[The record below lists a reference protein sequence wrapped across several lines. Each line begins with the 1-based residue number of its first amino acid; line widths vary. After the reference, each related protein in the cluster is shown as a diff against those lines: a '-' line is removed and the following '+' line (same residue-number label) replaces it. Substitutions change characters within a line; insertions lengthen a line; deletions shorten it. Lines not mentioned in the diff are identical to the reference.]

1 MRRLI
6 IGFLIV
12 ALFLPCGFVYGDGVE
27 IPVGEHVGI
36 SVPAIICLSLGIWGL
51 SEKPK
56 SRYVK
61 WSCGYLL
68 AVGTV
73 NLITIRF

>member
-1 MRRLI
+1 MIKKLI

-12 ALFLPCGFVYGDGVE
+12 ALLLPCKFAYTEAE
-27 IPVGEHVGI
+27 IPIGRNVNI
-36 SVPAIICLSLGIWGL
+36 SVPAIICLTLGIWGL

-61 WSCGYLL
+61 WSSGYLL

-73 NLITIRF
+73 NLLTVKF